1 MSEGWKR
8 LDLEGG
14 GLQAANLKLARVLKR
29 RRLAYALLLAAPL
42 GLHRTYLEEPRGAW
56 AFRGLGLAAIVSF
69 AAGIPFAGWAALSL
83 LAGFAAHDIVWIEG
97 RVARLNKALRMKVY
111 LGQTTGAPAGFRGR
125 FPIEEEAG
133 APLGETDLLFTPDG
147 RARSFAEQE
156 ALLRALARRSR
167 HREASPPGA
176 SKAPPSPS
184 AAERK
189 E

>member
-14 GLQAANLKLARVLKR
+14 GLQAANLKLSRLLKR
-29 RRLAYALLLAAPL
+29 RQRAYALLLLAPL

-56 AFRGLGLAAIVSF
+56 VFRGLGLAAAVGF
-69 AAGIPFAGWAALSL
+69 AAGIPYFGWAALSL

-111 LGQTTGAPAGFRGR
+111 LGQTPGAPAGFRGR
-125 FPIEEEAG
+125 FPDEDAAG
-133 APLGETDLLFTPDG
+133 SPPGETDLPLAPDG

-167 HREASPPGA
+167 HQEASPPP
-176 SKAPPSPS
+176 SREPPPSPS
-184 AAERK
+184 AGERK
-189 E
+189 K